1 MEVQGTI
8 YAIGPIQEITDKFKK
23 QEFILETLNGEYT
36 QHIKVQFTQKRIDLL
51 QALAPGNEVVCSINL
66 TGKLYKNKEGKE
78 DCFTSV
84 DCWKIGLVI
93 DNVGTSVITNE
104 ADDTSLFF

>member
-23 QEFILETLNGEYT
+23 QEVILETLNGEYT
-36 QHIKVQFTQKRIDLL
+36 QFIKIQFTQKRIDLL
-51 QALAPGNEVVCSINL
+51 QAFESGDEVVCSINL
-66 TGKLYKNKEGKE
+66 TGKLYKNKEGRE

-84 DCWKIGLVI
+84 DCWKIGLIIKNTVPGI
-93 DNVGTSVITNE
+93 LETEDG
-104 ADDTSLFF
+104 LPF